1 MRSEEKDF
9 IEVLK
14 NYKGWERK
22 ENIEKENE
30 RRRRKGEIKGIKNRW
45 GKNK

>member
-9 IEVLK
+9 IEMLK

-22 ENIEKENE
+22 EMQRKKMNEEGEKEE
-30 RRRRKGEIKGIKNRW
+30 
-45 GKNK
+45 

>member
-9 IEVLK
+9 TERLK

-22 ENIEKENE
+22 ENVEKESE
-30 RRRRKGEIKGIKNRW
+30 WRTRKGDKGDKEQM
-45 GKNK
+45 GEK

>member
-9 IEVLK
+9 IARLK

-22 ENIEKENE
+22 ENVEKENE
-30 RRRRKGEIKGIKNRW
+30 
-45 GKNK
+45 

>member
-9 IEVLK
+9 IEMLK

-22 ENIEKENE
+22 ENVEKENE
-30 RRRRKGEIKGIKNRW
+30 
-45 GKNK
+45 